1 MRVTQGLG
9 VIWKIKSL
17 KIVCRMKERAKN
29 TELVKREIP
38 MNPATM
44 NGSDRPRV
52 NAILPSFF
60 VSGPDTLVV
69 VSDEEELLEP
79 SYSACCSH
87 QLPSSSEAIFQTQTH
102 SLSGIT

>member
-1 MRVTQGLG
+1 MVPFVEIHLSDSPDDSSPLSVVPSG
-9 VIWKIKSL
+9 
-17 KIVCRMKERAKN
+17 RMKERAKN
-29 TELVKREIP
+29 TELAKREIP

-69 VSDEEELLEP
+69 VSYEEELLEP

-87 QLPSSSEAIFQTQTH
+87 QLPSSSGVIF
-102 SLSGIT
+102 